1 LFNGLTLTA
10 EPNQLRGNQTLPGN
24 IAVEI
29 VFTRTE

>member
-1 LFNGLTLTA
+1 V
-10 EPNQLRGNQTLPGN
+10 EPNQLRGNHTFTGN